1 MTAEWAAMTERRW
14 TMLAVALVTMIAGS
28 AAQYGLV
35 YLIPALRAEGLDLTT
50 ATLLVSA
57 PIAGILCGLIAWGAA
72 ADRWGERVVLV
83 LGSAGAAGSL
93 VLASLT
99 SDPGLRWLALFASGL
114 TGAAVH
120 SASGRLILA
129 SFEMHRRGLAMG
141 IRQTGQPLGVAL
153 AALVLP
159 FLAAGPLGTPAAL
172 IFLAVAYLAA
182 MLLVVVL
189 VRDPVRAPHDPA
201 TAAGTPYTDRY
212 LARIHA
218 ASAML
223 VVPQFAVAV
232 FAFDYLINV
241 RGWSIGEA
249 AILLAVSQALGA
261 GTRLA
266 AGLWSDRVGRR
277 LRPMRQL
284 ALAIGLVVLALALLT
299 AASLDA
305 AVAVLAVAAVIT
317 VSTNGLS
324 YTAVAERAGRAWAG
338 RALGIQNTMQNLV
351 GAAVPTALAL
361 LIASLGGGGS
371 GYGAAFAVAGTFA
384 LCAAFVIPVG
394 SERHRG

>member
-129 SFEMHRRGLAMG
+129 WFEMHRRGLALG
-141 IRQTGQPLGVAL
+141 IRQTGQPLGVA
-153 AALVLP
+153 
-159 FLAAGPLGTPAAL
+159 
-172 IFLAVAYLAA
+172 
-182 MLLVVVL
+182 
-189 VRDPVRAPHDPA
+189 RA
-201 TAAGTPYTDRY
+201 
-212 LARIHA
+212 
-218 ASAML
+218 
-223 VVPQFAVAV
+223 
-232 FAFDYLINV
+232 
-241 RGWSIGEA
+241 
-249 AILLAVSQALGA
+249 
-261 GTRLA
+261 
-266 AGLWSDRVGRR
+266 
-277 LRPMRQL
+277 
-284 ALAIGLVVLALALLT
+284 
-299 AASLDA
+299 
-305 AVAVLAVAAVIT
+305 
-317 VSTNGLS
+317 
-324 YTAVAERAGRAWAG
+324 
-338 RALGIQNTMQNLV
+338 
-351 GAAVPTALAL
+351 
-361 LIASLGGGGS
+361 
-371 GYGAAFAVAGTFA
+371 
-384 LCAAFVIPVG
+384 
-394 SERHRG
+394 